1 MKLFWTRVRS
11 ALLLVTFLAASGV
24 QAGELSFGEA
34 LSVLAGNSL
43 TSRRD
48 DASLEAARGREKQG
62 KQVFLPE
69 VSASA
74 QQSRGGEL
82 SGPVGSER
90 DVGLKASL
98 NLYRFGADEAGRQVA
113 QQAVAAT
120 EATLTAEAQKRE
132 RDGAEKLIL
141 LVGARQILELE
152 KRFMEIKKRSVELV
166 KRLYERGTK
175 ASQEVEKLQIEL
187 GQEEMTL
194 QAAAVSVEDAYDEA
208 RKLADRD
215 FEVKSE
221 WPWKEQL
228 RGTKAQELI
237 VRPAGP
243 DAERQRLSY
252 LVAAAEAATAKA
264 RAAGMPS
271 LDLGSRYDW
280 QQLVETPEIN
290 RTWSVALSL
299 TVPLYQRGQSQA
311 GLLDQVA
318 VREAAAVDLALYE
331 RSKPAALASARRTLT
346 LTVKGLLT
354 NEDLAARSR
363 VLYETSQQAFQRG
376 VLSVNDLS
384 ADQLR
389 YLSVERSVI
398 ESWKRAHLAIVE
410 VCRELGMRLGEC
422 VR

>member
-1 MKLFWTRVRS
+1 MKPFNLTLRV
-11 ALLLVTFLAASGV
+11 AFATIFLLCAREVRAA
-24 QAGELSFGEA
+24 ELSFGDA
-34 LSVLAGNSL
+34 LSLLAGNSL

-90 DVGLKASL
+90 DVGLKATL
-98 NLYRFGADEAGRQVA
+98 NLYRFGADEAGRQLS
-113 QQAVAAT
+113 QQVVVSAEATVAA
-120 EATLTAEAQKRE
+120 ELQKRE
-132 RDGAEKLIL
+132 RDGAEKLIA
-141 LVGARQILELE
+141 LVGARQILDLE
-152 KRFMEIKKRSVELV
+152 KRFIEIKKRSVEVV
-166 KRLYERGTK
+166 KKLYERGTK

-194 QAAAVSVEDAYDEA
+194 QAAAVSAEDAYDEA

-215 FEVKSE
+215 FEMKSE
-221 WPWKEQL
+221 WPWKDLL
-228 RGTKAQELI
+228 RGAKAQELTI
-237 VRPAGP
+237 RPAGP

-252 LVAAAEAATAKA
+252 LVAAAEAGTAKA
-264 RAAGMPS
+264 RAAGLPS

-280 QQLVETPEIN
+280 QQLIETPDIN

-299 TVPLYQRGQSQA
+299 TVPLYQRGQSQS

-318 VREAAAVDLALYE
+318 AREAAAVDLALYE
-331 RSKPAALASARRTLT
+331 RSKPAALASARRTLA

-363 VLYETSQQAFQRG
+363 ALYETSQQAFQRG